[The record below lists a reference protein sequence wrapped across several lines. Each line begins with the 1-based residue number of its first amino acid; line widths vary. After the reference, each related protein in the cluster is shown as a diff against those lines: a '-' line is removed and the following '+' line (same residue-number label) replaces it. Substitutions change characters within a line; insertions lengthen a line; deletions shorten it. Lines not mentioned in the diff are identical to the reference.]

1 MKSLIP
7 LSFLLF
13 FIACAPKS
21 SSEENTLAKIS
32 DPEVMKYAIAGKTLY
47 ENHCANCHQSNG
59 EGLGNLIPPIK
70 NSDYFK
76 ANIPRSIWIMKYG
89 QKGEITVNGKI
100 YNQEMPSS
108 PKLTPLELAQIST
121 YLLNIWGME
130 EGKITSSDVE
140 KYLKT
145 KPTI

>member
-1 MKSLIP
+1 
-7 LSFLLF
+7 
-13 FIACAPKS
+13 
-21 SSEENTLAKIS
+21 
-32 DPEVMKYAIAGKTLY
+32 
-47 ENHCANCHQSNG
+47 
-59 EGLGNLIPPIK
+59 
-70 NSDYFK
+70 
-76 ANIPRSIWIMKYG
+76 MKYG

-145 KPTI
+145 KPTF

>member
-1 MKSLIP
+1 MRSLIP
-7 LSFLLF
+7 LTFLLL
-13 FIACAPKS
+13 FISCAPKS
-21 SSEENTLAKIS
+21 SNDANTLAKIS

-76 ANIPRSIWIMKYG
+76 ASIHRSIWIMKYG
-89 QKGEITVNGKI
+89 QNGEIRVNGQI
-100 YNQEMPSS
+100 YNQEMPAS

-121 YLLNIWGME
+121 YLLNIWGMK

-145 KPTI
+145 KPSI

>member
-1 MKSLIP
+1 MKNLIP
-7 LSFLLF
+7 LALLLF

-21 SSEENTLAKIS
+21 SNEENTLAKIS

-76 ANIPRSIWIMKYG
+76 ASIHRSIWIMKYG

-145 KPTI
+145 KPTF

>member
-1 MKSLIP
+1 MKNLISLT
-7 LSFLLF
+7 FLLL

-21 SSEENTLAKIS
+21 SNEENTLAKIS

-47 ENHCANCHQSNG
+47 ENHCGNCHQSNG

-76 ANIPRSIWIMKYG
+76 ASIHRSIWIMKYG
-89 QKGEITVNGKI
+89 QKGEIKVNGKI
-100 YNQEMPSS
+100 YNQEMPAS

-121 YLLNIWGME
+121 YLFNIWGLE

-145 KPTI
+145 KPAI